1 MFTYFVNLL
10 PANQLLT
17 MNITIK
23 PKLKAAPPV
32 PQQQPVDSPQ
42 KLANK
47 AAQLVGRVVA
57 KEKEESTNELNHL
70 AVLGGLGLLVHIS
83 EIGETVSSIQQTVVG
98 ETDEAVAVDP
108 RDQIDPRKRFLP
120 R

>member
-1 MFTYFVNLL
+1 
-10 PANQLLT
+10 
-17 MNITIK
+17 MNTTIK
-23 PKLKAAPPV
+23 PKLKAATPI
-32 PQQQPVDSPQ
+32 PQQQPADSPQ

-47 AAQLVGRVVA
+47 IGHSVGRVVA
-57 KEKEESTNELNHL
+57 KEEEESTNELNHL

-83 EIGETVSSIQQTVVG
+83 EIGETVSSIQQTIVG
-98 ETDEAVAVDP
+98 ESNEAVAVDP

>member
-1 MFTYFVNLL
+1 
-10 PANQLLT
+10 
-17 MNITIK
+17 MNTSIK
-23 PKLKAAPPV
+23 PKLKPAPPV
-32 PQQQPVDSPQ
+32 DQEQPAQ
-42 KLANK
+42 KLQKVAG
-47 AAQLVGRVVA
+47 AVRRVVA

-98 ETDEAVAVDP
+98 DSSDAVAVDP
-108 RDQIDPRKRFLP
+108 RDQTDPRKRFLP